1 MVAITAGLSAAGGTQ
16 WARWSGADVARVQ
29 GAPSSLVGE
38 CRTPAVSVAGT
49 IIWGSCSWLDNMEG
63 VDTPLGF
70 RAGLWP
76 QPDLAAFVL
85 AWAQQTPRPGAL
97 FARDACPSRWLPVQV
112 DLCRL
117 VS

>member
-76 QPDLAAFVL
+76 QPDLDRKSTRLKLQSPCNLV
-85 AWAQQTPRPGAL
+85 
-97 FARDACPSRWLPVQV
+97 
-112 DLCRL
+112 CRL
-117 VS
+117 L